1 VAEWQFADTVPAE
14 KLAMVHFFSVVQKA
28 GDREVEFL
36 ITVKEYA
43 EPADLMMKFFAT
55 TEKQTNQKTTPFRPC
70 GWGRTLL
77 QALSDCT
84 RAIRKFPYEGE

>member
-1 VAEWQFADTVPAE
+1 MAEWQFADTVPAE

-43 EPADLMMKFFAT
+43 
-55 TEKQTNQKTTPFRPC
+55 
-70 GWGRTLL
+70 
-77 QALSDCT
+77 
-84 RAIRKFPYEGE
+84 